1 METLSKTT
9 TISKKHKFIFAFG
22 GLGKDA
28 MFAMSTVMAFY
39 FIDIIGISPLF
50 IGTMMMIVRVWDA
63 INDPIMGG
71 VVSNTNTRMG
81 KFRPWILIGSFL
93 NAIILLFIFLNP
105 DLPADSLRMYA
116 YVTVFYTLWGM
127 SYTLMD
133 IPFWSMIPALS
144 QSQKER
150 ENITVLT
157 RLFTS
162 IGFFIISAGY
172 LQLSEILGGGD
183 NVEAQARGFFFLALI
198 VSLVF
203 FFSELLL
210 ALKVKEN
217 VTLKKTQKVSL
228 KRMFQ
233 LLKQN
238 DQLLT
243 VMVVVLIANFVL
255 YITSGMAIYYILYDI
270 ARPALFVVF
279 IGIGGV
285 LQVLGSLIFPVFKR
299 YFTRKQ
305 IFNGSVIL
313 QISGFLLL
321 FFNAFFFENSTELA
335 LLFTFGSFVF
345 IGQGLQMVL
354 QTVLISDTVEYGEY
368 HQKER
373 SEALAFSVQ
382 TFIVKLA
389 MGLSLGVIGL
399 GLEIFQFVP
408 AIDDVRQP
416 QANFTIYGMRI
427 LMFVVPVIGLLL
439 SLTVFNKKHTLNETA
454 YANIVAKLKEREA
467 YDKDGPEL

>member
-1 METLSKTT
+1 MKTVT
-9 TISKKHKFIFAFG
+9 KKQKLIFAFG

-28 MFAMSTVMAFY
+28 MFAMSTIMAFF
-39 FIDIIGISPLF
+39 FIDLTGISPLF
-50 IGTMMMIVRVWDA
+50 IGTMMMVVRIWDA
-63 INDPIMGG
+63 INDPIMGRI
-71 VVSNTNTRMG
+71 VANTNTRMG

-93 NAIILLFIFLNP
+93 NSVILVIIFMNP

-116 YVTVFYTLWGM
+116 FVTVFYTLWGM

-150 ENITVLT
+150 ESITVLT

-172 LQLSEILGGGD
+172 LQLSEILGGGQ
-183 NVEAQARGFFFLALI
+183 NVDAQIQGFFFLALI

-210 ALKVKEN
+210 ALRVKEN
-217 VTLKKTQKVSL
+217 VVLKKVNKVSL
-228 KRMFQ
+228 KRMFS
-233 LLKQN
+233 LLKGN
-238 DQLLT
+238 DQLLV
-243 VMVVVLIANFVL
+243 VMIVVLISNFVL
-255 YITSGMAIYYILYDI
+255 YITSGMAVYYILYDI
-270 ARPALFVVF
+270 GRPALFAIF
-279 IGIGGV
+279 IGIGGA
-285 LQVLGSLIFPVFKR
+285 LQVIGSLVFPLLKR
-299 YFTRKQ
+299 RFNRKQ
-305 IFNGSVIL
+305 IFNFSVIL
-313 QISGFLLL
+313 QISGFAFLLI
-321 FFNAFFFENSTELA
+321 NAFFFTNVLEITM
-335 LLFTFGSFVF
+335 LFAFGGFVF

-354 QTVLISDTVEYGEY
+354 QTVLVSDTVEYGEY

-389 MGLSLGVIGL
+389 MGLSLGVIGV

-408 AIDDVRQP
+408 TIDGVRQA
-416 QANFTIYGMRI
+416 QSDITLIGLRI
-427 LMFVVPVIGLLL
+427 LMFLIPIIGLIISL
-439 SLTVFNKKHTLNETA
+439 SVFNKKHVLDEEA
-454 YANIVAKLKEREA
+454 YADIVDKLKERDRYAEN
-467 YDKDGPEL
+467 GLEL